1 MCQAR
6 KLYLKFTTSKSRLPD
21 QKSLRDTQLMNGYT
35 DSSVHTQ
42 NMTQSNNFA
51 SPNKRER
58 TVNSNPHS
66 FSLSPKT
73 IEHPSQASS
82 PTNLINSLP
91 NVVETATVPNF
102 QYKPTCII
110 RETHSQSV
118 FGVAFNSVNRSQPT
132 DPLLF
137 ATVASHY
144 VTVYQC
150 SLKNNP
156 EDKSIHSSDMSSV
169 SLLQSFADPAGD
181 KEEFYCCA
189 WSRDTSG
196 NVASSWW
203 TDCCESRRPRPTL
216 HPHQGPI
223 SSSSGSLLPAHQQV
237 VAAAGKRGVI
247 RILCPSMASCPAS
260 LVGHGS
266 SINELRF
273 HPRDPALLFSFS
285 KDYTIRLWNI
295 ASHVLVCIFGGAEGH
310 RAEVLHGDLSL
321 TGDLLLS
328 AGMDHCVKIWRLNTP
343 ELANAV
349 IDSFN
354 YRSRSNPKPFPVLVQ
369 HFPEFSSRDV
379 HGNYVDC
386 ARWFGSLVISKSCE
400 NSVTLWKPGGLD
412 DSSANIPSLCN
423 GSPSNTAT
431 DVGGLRLPSRMQH
444 IGSYTGPESP
454 IPPAPGV
461 PTEHKTS
468 IIHQLKATDCNLW
481 YIRFDIDLKN
491 HVLALG
497 TGTGPSRVYL
507 WDLKYPENALNLPAQ
522 VLHFPTVSGVG
533 PGGMPLSH
541 SAIRQTRFANDGD
554 ILLCITSSS
563 YHRLYNG

>member
-1 MCQAR
+1 M
-6 KLYLKFTTSKSRLPD
+6 
-21 QKSLRDTQLMNGYT
+21 
-35 DSSVHTQ
+35 
-42 NMTQSNNFA
+42 
-51 SPNKRER
+51 
-58 TVNSNPHS
+58 
-66 FSLSPKT
+66 
-73 IEHPSQASS
+73 
-82 PTNLINSLP
+82 
-91 NVVETATVPNF
+91 NVVADI
-102 QYKPTCII
+102 QKII
-110 RETHSQSV
+110 SPSYIINKTKHFCYLCSHCFHYNE
-118 FGVAFNSVNRSQPT
+118 
-132 DPLLF
+132 LF
-137 ATVASHY
+137 FCNHI
-144 VTVYQC
+144 
-150 SLKNNP
+150 SLKP
-156 EDKSIHSSDMSSV
+156 
-169 SLLQSFADPAGD
+169 LF
-181 KEEFYCCA
+181 
-189 WSRDTSG
+189 
-196 NVASSWW
+196 
-203 TDCCESRRPRPTL
+203 RR
-216 HPHQGPI
+216 
-223 SSSSGSLLPAHQQV
+223 
-237 VAAAGKRGVI
+237 
-247 RILCPSMASCPAS
+247 
-260 LVGHGS
+260 
-266 SINELRF
+266 
-273 HPRDPALLFSFS
+273 
-285 KDYTIRLWNI
+285 
-295 ASHVLVCIFGGAEGH
+295 
-310 RAEVLHGDLSL
+310 
-321 TGDLLLS
+321 
-328 AGMDHCVKIWRLNTP
+328 
-343 ELANAV
+343 
-349 IDSFN
+349 
-354 YRSRSNPKPFPVLVQ
+354 PFPVLVQ

-554 ILLCITSSS
+554 ILLCVGD
-563 YHRLYNG
+563 NGLIVRFDKI

>member
-1 MCQAR
+1 MLVGGLCSTGGSWR
-6 KLYLKFTTSKSRLPD
+6 KH
-21 QKSLRDTQLMNGYT
+21 MNGYT
-35 DSSVHTQ
+35 DSSVQTQ

-66 FSLSPKT
+66 FSLSPNISPRT
-73 IEHPSQASS
+73 IEHPSQTSS
-82 PTNLINSLP
+82 PTNLMNSLP

-118 FGVAFNSVNRSQPT
+118 FGVAFNSINRSQPT

-150 SLKNNP
+150 SLKNDL
-156 EDKSIHSSDMSSV
+156 EDKSTQSSDMSSV
-169 SLLQSFADPAGD
+169 CLLQSFADPAGD

-354 YRSRSNPKPFPVLVQ
+354 YRSRSNP
-369 HFPEFSSRDV
+369 
-379 HGNYVDC
+379 N
-386 ARWFGSLVISKSCE
+386 
-400 NSVTLWKPGGLD
+400 VTLWKPGGLD
-412 DSSANIPSLCN
+412 DSSANIPSLTN
-423 GSPSNTAT
+423 GSPSNTST

-554 ILLCITSSS
+554 ILLCVGD
-563 YHRLYNG
+563 NGLIVRFDKI

>member
-1 MCQAR
+1 
-6 KLYLKFTTSKSRLPD
+6 
-21 QKSLRDTQLMNGYT
+21 MNGYT
-35 DSSVHTQ
+35 DSSVQTQ

-66 FSLSPKT
+66 FSLSPNISPRT
-73 IEHPSQASS
+73 IEHPSQTSL
-82 PTNLINSLP
+82 PTNLMNSLP
-91 NVVETATVPNF
+91 NVVETAAVPNF

-150 SLKNNP
+150 SLKNDL
-156 EDKSIHSSDMSSV
+156 EDKSTQSSDMSSV
-169 SLLQSFADPAGD
+169 CLLQSFADPAGD

-412 DSSANIPSLCN
+412 DSSANIP
-423 GSPSNTAT
+423 T
-431 DVGGLRLPSRMQH
+431 
-444 IGSYTGPESP
+444 
-454 IPPAPGV
+454 PGV

-541 SAIRQTRFANDGD
+541 SAIRQTRFADDGD
-554 ILLCITSSS
+554 ILLCVGD
-563 YHRLYNG
+563 NGLIVRFDKI